1 MSEKKIVQREIFP
14 LLLTV
19 DNRMEILAMSVLLS
33 NLVTRIPTI
42 EDFYSIAELVAAYDI
57 AEHGIADSST
67 RDLASRWR
75 NYSFHLESS
84 EIDTVTRGNT
94 REGGYHDTIQTAY
107 TNDTSGA
114 PRRSRGPLAAL

>member
-1 MSEKKIVQREIFP
+1 
-14 LLLTV
+14 
-19 DNRMEILAMSVLLS
+19 MSVLLS

-75 NYSFHLESS
+75 NYSLHLESS

-94 REGGYHDTIQTAY
+94 R
-107 TNDTSGA
+107 
-114 PRRSRGPLAAL
+114 